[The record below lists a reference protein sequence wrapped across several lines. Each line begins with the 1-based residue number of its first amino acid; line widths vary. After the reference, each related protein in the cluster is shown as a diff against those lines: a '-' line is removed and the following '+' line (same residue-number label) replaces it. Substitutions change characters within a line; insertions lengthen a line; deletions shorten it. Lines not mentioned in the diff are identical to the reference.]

1 MASAFNETVPQ
12 TGTFD
17 DLIVAKVVTMCVLG
31 IGSFVVGML
40 PTCLKRLI
48 KLQSQEQHKNLTL
61 SLMLCFGGGVL
72 LYTTFLHL
80 LPEVRESFERLE
92 SENKIPLV
100 GYGISTSEL
109 IFCLGFFLVY
119 FIEELV
125 HACLDRK
132 TKDDVLL
139 RSLSVRCKHVHNNT
153 NGENVVIPRATLN
166 KKDEP
171 TVCTN
176 NSHKGLTT
184 VTVPDEQ
191 DSNKPSNLNKVIQSS
206 FSGLLTVL
214 ALSFHAIFEGLAVGL
229 ENETKKVW
237 YLLIAVAT
245 HKLVIGFCVG
255 VELVTSKTKLLMLI
269 LYIGTYAIVTPLGQY
284 YLSQS
289 YVFQLCR
296 DFSFIHFTDDQSIL
310 TDDQRNVNHGID

>member
-1 MASAFNETVPQ
+1 MENTFNETVPQ
-12 TGTFD
+12 TGTSRD
-17 DLIVAKVVTMCVLG
+17 VIVAKVVTMCVLG
-31 IGSFVVGML
+31 VGSFIVGML

-48 KLQSQEQHKNLTL
+48 RLQSPDQHKNLTL

-109 IFCLGFFLVY
+109 TFCLGFFLVY

-132 TKDDVLL
+132 TKDDIFL
-139 RSLSVRCKHVHNNT
+139 RSLSVRCKHVHSS

-166 KKDEP
+166 KKDEQ
-171 TVCTN
+171 VCTN
-176 NSHKGLTT
+176 PSHKGTINVT
-184 VTVPDEQ
+184 VTDHTTEQ
-191 DSNKPSNLNKVIQSS
+191 DSNKPSSNLNKVIQSS

-255 VELVTSKTKLLMLI
+255 VELVTSKTKLLMLV
-269 LYIGTYAIVTPLGQY
+269 LYIGTYAIVTPLG
-284 YLSQS
+284 
-289 YVFQLCR
+289 
-296 DFSFIHFTDDQSIL
+296 
-310 TDDQRNVNHGID
+310 

>member
-1 MASAFNETVPQ
+1 MENTFNQTVPQ
-12 TGTFD
+12 PGTFN
-17 DLIVAKVVTMCVLG
+17 DLIVAKIVTMCVLG

-48 KLQSQEQHKNLTL
+48 HLQSQEQHKNLTL

-92 SENKIPLV
+92 AENKDPLV

-109 IFCLGFFLVY
+109 TFCLGFFLVY
-119 FIEELV
+119 LIEELV

-139 RSLSVRCKHVHNNT
+139 RSLSVRCKHVHSSNN
-153 NGENVVIPRATLN
+153 ENVVIPRATLN
-166 KKDEP
+166 KKDEV
-171 TVCTN
+171 VCT
-176 NSHKGLTT
+176 HKG
-184 VTVPDEQ
+184 VTNVAIPEYAEQ
-191 DSNKPSNLNKVIQSS
+191 DPNKQSNLNKVIQSS

-255 VELVTSKTKLLMLI
+255 VELITSKTKLLMLI

-284 YLSQS
+284 
-289 YVFQLCR
+289 
-296 DFSFIHFTDDQSIL
+296 
-310 TDDQRNVNHGID
+310 

>member
-1 MASAFNETVPQ
+1 METTFNQTVPQ
-12 TGTFD
+12 TGAFNDIT
-17 DLIVAKVVTMCVLG
+17 VAKVVTMCVLG
-31 IGSFVVGML
+31 IASFVVGML

-48 KLQSQEQHKNLTL
+48 KLQSPEQHKNLTL

-109 IFCLGFFLVY
+109 TFCLGFFLVY
-119 FIEELV
+119 LIEELV
-125 HACLDRK
+125 HSCLDRK

-139 RSLSVRCKHVHNNT
+139 RSLSVRCKHVHNN
-153 NGENVVIPRATLN
+153 NENVVIPRATLN
-166 KKDEP
+166 NKDGV
-171 TVCTN
+171 VCTN
-176 NSHKGLTT
+176 PSHKGTTT
-184 VTVPDEQ
+184 VTVTDNADQ
-191 DSNKPSNLNKVIQSS
+191 DSNKHSNLNKVIQSS

-284 YLSQS
+284 
-289 YVFQLCR
+289 
-296 DFSFIHFTDDQSIL
+296 
-310 TDDQRNVNHGID
+310 